1 MAIIRPAQLTAA
13 FTGFNAMFARGLG
26 VAPNDHLSFVTE
38 TTSTTLEEEYPWL
51 GEMPGMRKWVGDR
64 VLNNLREYG
73 FKIRNEDFE
82 DTVQVPANVIADN
95 KYSTYG
101 PRFEILGRAVAA
113 HPCELSYGA
122 LLAGFTTLGY
132 DGKPLFATDHPVLD
146 ANGSMT
152 AVSNFGGGSGRAW
165 FLIASRA
172 LVKPIILQRRQ
183 APELVVQGDPSD
195 PGYFMRKQIVY
206 GVDDRKAAAP
216 GLWQVV
222 YASRQALT
230 PANYA
235 AARAALGSLRGDY
248 GRPLGLDGDLLLCS
262 KADEQA
268 GLKILRNETGAGGES
283 NEWQGTATLQAS
295 AWLAQ

>member
-1 MAIIRPAQLTAA
+1 MAIIRPHQLSAA
-13 FTGFNAMFARGLG
+13 FTSFNGMFQRGLG

-38 TTSTTLEEEYPWL
+38 TTSTTSEEEYPWL

-82 DTVQVPANVIADN
+82 DTVQVPANLIADDRYN
-95 KYSTYG
+95 TYG

-113 HPCELSYGA
+113 HPCELSYAA
-122 LLAGFTTLGY
+122 LLAGFSTLGY
-132 DGKPLFATDHPVLD
+132 DGKPLFANDHPVLD

-152 AVSNFGGGSGRAW
+152 AVSNFQGGAGRAW
-165 FLIASRA
+165 FLIATRA

-183 APELVVQGDPSD
+183 APQLRVNDDPQS
-195 PGYFMRKQIVY
+195 PNVFMRKQIIY

-222 YASRQALT
+222 YASRQPLT
-230 PANYA
+230 AANYA
-235 AARAALGSLRGDY
+235 AARAAIGAVKGDY
-248 GRPLGLDGDLLLCS
+248 GRPLGLVGDLLLCS
-262 KADEQA
+262 MADEQA
-268 GLKILRNETGAGGES
+268 GLKILRNENGPGGES

>member
-1 MAIIRPAQLTAA
+1 MAIIRSAQITAA
-13 FTGFNAMFARGLG
+13 FTAFNGMFQRGLG

-38 TTSTTLEEEYPWL
+38 TISTTSEEEYPWL

-64 VLNNLREYG
+64 VLNNLKEYG

-82 DTVQVPANVIADN
+82 DTIQVPANLIADD
-95 KYSTYG
+95 KYRTYG
-101 PRFEILGRAVAA
+101 PRFEVLGRAVAA
-113 HPCELSYGA
+113 HPCELSYAA

-152 AVSNFGGGSGRAW
+152 AVSNFQGGGGRAW

-183 APELVVQGDPSD
+183 APQMTALDGLDD
-195 PGYFMRKQIVY
+195 TNTFMRKQFIY

-222 YASRQALT
+222 YASRQPLT
-230 PANYA
+230 AANYA
-235 AARAALGSLRGDY
+235 AARAALGSVKGDY
-248 GRPLGLDGDLLLCS
+248 GRPLGLEGDLLLCS

-268 GLKILRNETGAGGES
+268 GLKILKNENGAGGES